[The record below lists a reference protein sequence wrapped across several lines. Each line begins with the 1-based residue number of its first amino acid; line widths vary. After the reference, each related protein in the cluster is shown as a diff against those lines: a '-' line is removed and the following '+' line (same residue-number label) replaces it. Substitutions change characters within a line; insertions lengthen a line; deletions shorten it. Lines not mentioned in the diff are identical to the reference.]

1 MGSTVWLG
9 LSGFKSRLCPLNSC
23 ANLFS
28 LVAQYLYPCN
38 CDHNTISCLGVLWEY
53 DEIVH
58 KAPKIAPKHSKNS
71 YYSIQVV
78 PISWP
83 TSTGPS
89 QEQSCSGASFLYHVH
104 WFVSSA
110 IQQALEV
117 SPKTTNFLCYH
128 KKDCLKV
135 TECESYAFYYIHVK

>member
-38 CDHNTISCLGVLWEY
+38 CDHNTISCIGVLWEY

-58 KAPKIAPKHSKNS
+58 KAPKIAPKHSKNVA
-71 YYSIQVV
+71 IILFKWFQFPDPPPQDLHKNRAVQVLLFY
-78 PISWP
+78 I
-83 TSTGPS
+83 TFTD
-89 QEQSCSGASFLYHVH
+89 
-104 WFVSSA
+104 SSA
-110 IQQALEV
+110 LQSNKLLKSLLKLQTFYVITR
-117 SPKTTNFLCYH
+117 KTAWRSQNV
-128 KKDCLKV
+128 KV
-135 TECESYAFYYIHVK
+135 MLFIIFT